1 MATPESFM
9 FFASALYGLLQQGV
23 VDLLSPIASV
33 DMAFIYYSLILGPL
47 LGFTLVDL
55 VTTTGDGGSQ
65 STGTLKVATATMG
78 VKEAA
83 IILANPDDQNNPAQ
97 TRHLWL

>member
-9 FFASALYGLLQQGV
+9 FFASVLYGLLQQGV

-55 VTTTGDGGSQ
+55 SIRW
-65 STGTLKVATATMG
+65 SKC
-78 VKEAA
+78 
-83 IILANPDDQNNPAQ
+83 LAP
-97 TRHLWL
+97 